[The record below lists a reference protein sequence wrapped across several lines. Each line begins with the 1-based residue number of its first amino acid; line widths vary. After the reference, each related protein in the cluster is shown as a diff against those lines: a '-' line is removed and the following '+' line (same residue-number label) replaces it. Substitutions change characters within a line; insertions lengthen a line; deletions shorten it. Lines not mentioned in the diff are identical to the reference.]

1 MLPWGACGGS
11 PSLSL
16 LWPYVPVL
24 TLVYDKIWLTFCLL
38 GVQYCF
44 SGGCSVVGVN
54 MWLQDLHK
62 PFPLQRPPSHPSLS
76 FSLQNLFIFSDWP
89 GCLLLPMNLHSLTLK
104 HLFPQMHNWV
114 LFPKWI
120 SPHHCLSRLPP
131 RKLLFL
137 TWATFRASPSVNQ
150 APALSLFKSWHKR
163 SHHVALVH
171 DEGECWGISSGWHE
185 ISIPFACSLLCP
197 WSCPYS
203 TSFSHYCCQV
213 RLIL

>member
-1 MLPWGACGGS
+1 MDA
-11 PSLSL
+11 
-16 LWPYVPVL
+16 LWWVL
-24 TLVYDKIWLTFCLL
+24 TCDSKIFINHSHSK
-38 GVQYCF
+38 G
-44 SGGCSVVGVN
+44 
-54 MWLQDLHK
+54 LH
-62 PFPLQRPPSHPSLS
+62 PTPPCPSHCKIC
-76 FSLQNLFIFSDWP
+76 LFIFSDWP

-104 HLFPQMHNWV
+104 HLFPQVHNWV